1 MAKIKTSSAF
11 HIFFNNKNTFFSS
24 CYAPSHVACIVMP
37 KSKKQKRKTGG
48 VQGKRHSPSTYWKIV
63 FEVFDYGHEGDQG
76 NNTRNNKQIALR
88 YGVSPRTVKRVLKRF
103 KNSGEA
109 VPKRWRK
116 DLKNPLRTISE
127 DQATYL
133 KKLITLN
140 PQMFLWELRFQMEL
154 EFTGYTF
161 TQSRLCRAFRQMR
174 ITYKTLQHVA
184 AERNA
189 RDVAEFS
196 FTIKSYDPKDLVYI
210 DESSFNNKTSRR
222 RRGRSA
228 SGQPAIRTS
237 LLGYETGITLFG
249 ALGCNGMIAKAC
261 KTVEVTVDFMVLLRW
276 MRDDLLPNLPPGS
289 ILVLDNAGIHHH
301 NDIKLLLKKAV
312 IDPKCSL
319 VRVLYLPAYCP
330 IYNPIERCFGQIK
343 RSLRMRSRMNNI
355 DLKRAI
361 AATLF
366 DITPTNARNYYRA
379 AGATIDTI
387 EQERMQTRR
396 AVESVIGSV
405 FAIFVNNL

>member
-1 MAKIKTSSAF
+1 
-11 HIFFNNKNTFFSS
+11 
-24 CYAPSHVACIVMP
+24 
-37 KSKKQKRKTGG
+37 
-48 VQGKRHSPSTYWKIV
+48 
-63 FEVFDYGHEGDQG
+63 
-76 NNTRNNKQIALR
+76 
-88 YGVSPRTVKRVLKRF
+88 
-103 KNSGEA
+103 
-109 VPKRWRK
+109 
-116 DLKNPLRTISE
+116 
-127 DQATYL
+127 
-133 KKLITLN
+133 
-140 PQMFLWELRFQMEL
+140 
-154 EFTGYTF
+154 
-161 TQSRLCRAFRQMR
+161 MR